1 MIRDNVAHFVATA
14 LLFAFI
20 LCAVTISSPPCAAAT
35 FEDLPTPT
43 KQSDRV
49 SSLIEKL
56 DSGNFADRESASAEL
71 AKLGKEAIGPLAYHS
86 LECSPETVWRIKKT
100 LESICTN
107 GDRDL
112 FIKSLGILQLRFD
125 TGAANSEMQI
135 RFGQLKHEWQIRRK
149 EIAVS
154 KLEKHGAIIT
164 DPWKDSGMQRFGAPA
179 LGGGPFF
186 RGGTT
191 VTIDGIPFELVD
203 GELRPFTARKQATV
217 RRKMNV
223 LSTKAQREKI
233 QTILSSSVEENEEL
247 VFGKPKIKNQKSKN
261 QKKNRASDPFSAPL
275 TFSIGNPTA
284 SSLPGVTVEIPPT
297 WDGKPEDL
305 VELNKI
311 AKLSELTLVGQTI
324 NNEAFKQ
331 LATLSELGTLTLKD
345 CKIEAK
351 DARWNSSSIQHLIIA
366 NQNISL
372 ELLTSL
378 RTVLSLQTLTFNE
391 CKINKGALKG
401 LKKLDSLRGLTFTKM
416 VLEDSFFE
424 AITKQEKLTFANF
437 SICRFDSGQFK
448 RLTAKRPRLQ
458 IDYSGQALLGVHGQ
472 QDLHLS
478 PTNTQGITGSI
489 ITEVV
494 PGSAADVSGMQAGD
508 ILQQVDKTKISNFED
523 LRICIAG
530 HQPGDE
536 LVFKAKRGEK
546 TVTLKV
552 KLGKAEGVE

>member
-14 LLFAFI
+14 LLFAFL
-20 LCAVTISSPPCAAAT
+20 LCTEIIAPPFCAAAT
-35 FEDLPTPT
+35 FEDLPTQT

-135 RFGQLKHEWQIRRK
+135 KFGQLKHEWQIRRK
-149 EIAVS
+149 EIAIS
-154 KLEKHGAIIT
+154 KLEKQGAIIT
-164 DPWKDSGMQRFGAPA
+164 DPWKDSGMQGFGAPP
-179 LGGGPFF
+179 LGGAIF
-186 RGGTT
+186 RGGRGITT
-191 VTIDGIPFELVD
+191 VTIDGVPFELVD
-203 GELRPFTARKQATV
+203 GELRPIVARKQATV

-223 LSTKAQREKI
+223 LSAKAQREKI

-247 VFGKPKIKNQKSKN
+247 VFGKPKTKSQNQNKNK
-261 QKKNRASDPFSAPL
+261 ALDPFSGRLA
-275 TFSIGNPTA
+275 FGIANPRA
-284 SSLPGVTVEIPPT
+284 SSLPGVTVEIPST

-311 AKLSELTLVGQTI
+311 AKLSELTIVGQRI
-324 NNEAFKQ
+324 NKEAFKQ
-331 LATLSELGTLTLKD
+331 LATLAELGTLTLKD
-345 CKIEAK
+345 CKFEAK

-366 NQNISL
+366 NQDVSL

-378 RTVLSLQTLTFNE
+378 RTVLSLQTLTFIE
-391 CKINKGALKG
+391 CKIDKGALKG

-424 AITKQEKLTFANF
+424 AITKQEKLAFANF

-448 RLTAKRPRLQ
+448 RLAAKRPQLQ
-458 IDYSGQALLGVHGQ
+458 VDYSGQALLGVHGQ

-478 PTNTQGITGSI
+478 PTNTMGISGSV

-494 PGSAADVSGMQAGD
+494 AGSAADVSGMKAGD
-508 ILQQVDKTKISNFED
+508 IIQQVDKTTIKNFED

-546 TVTLKV
+546 TVNLKV